1 MKKLAFIFILGFI
14 SNSFSQII
22 KINVSE
28 VVDNNNIDSLE
39 SYNRKVNSSYDI
51 DLTRKQFEFYK
62 NGILEYEGNI
72 TFSNTG
78 NIYVV
83 NFLINGY
90 NTGLIINMD
99 IRNEQITWF
108 SIFGEY
114 KETSKFT
121 RFEIVKG
128 M

>member
-1 MKKLAFIFILGFI
+1 MKKLVFIFVLGFI